1 MALETGLTA
10 VVPEEL
16 YEKPFIRRM
25 LDPSTPTIEVDGEKA
40 SVKTMSMD
48 GKLFPTVVPQEQADG
63 SFALKQL
70 EPRVAYDLAMET
82 GNFIQFDSDEEAD
95 RVSRILSDEAA
106 ALREAYKNNQNFLAQ
121 GGKGLGDVEF
131 RADVESYVSGDELS
145 RLGLELHRRGL
156 IELKGITKD
165 QNQRI
170 ARSGG
175 EILGQYQGTGGGTR
189 PSILGQPYTRDI
201 RSQNPLTKESIMQ
214 SPRLAAYVAG
224 VSDFEGRDPDTT
236 FFRPRGQSE
245 LAALHELR
253 HGALE
258 YLFDNT
264 DLKNQKYFK
273 NYDIDVEEDIMDMID
288 NRIIKEQNIPLEM
301 DKVSKL
307 DPKYIGGRDR
317 LETVTKYATEA
328 LDKLNVPKPA
338 EQTKPSMLNR
348 LLGMEQGGI
357 MMAQQGQTA
366 LPMTEATS
374 APQGG
379 GPKAANPAAQPS
391 LVPAPQQAP
400 RPGEQDP
407 RDAAVKEVADKMKP
421 QTPPTPMAQPVG
433 GLAAPQQP
441 PAEPV
446 PMMAKGGTPEEKPE
460 GLAVM
465 IGLGAPTPSYEDA
478 AEGNPP
484 PGATKEEVA
493 DDQLV
498 LLSEG
503 ELVVPANVV
512 RYHGLG
518 TYEGMRRE
526 ALMGLQDMEQSGQIE
541 YVSGGKEK
549 ADKID
554 DDGGIVKAQA
564 GTYLMTNP
572 QFPGQ
577 TISPVYKP
585 LALQAP
591 VAASSR
597 FLSNIP
603 GQQNLQQTGT
613 TTSLGLPTMTQSTT
627 SLNPLMLPTVPSDI
641 TGVYAPNVGQY
652 SQFQDG
658 ADSGVTPPPT
668 TPTPTDPSTPPNS
681 GRDGGRDDGGTES
694 EGTRTTVGNK
704 SYQLA
709 YDSSTRRPGIQGAL
723 MSLGNIDQVKLT
735 DPNTGQS
742 AFMSRDR
749 YNTLKDTEDR
759 ASVDSFMNDLFAAQE
774 GVDYQGNRARE
785 VYNAANPVKGFVR
798 GIGAGL
804 GYMDDFGPSRAENQ
818 AAAKSLIEAQGGTYG
833 GQSLAEAIALDS
845 GFQRE
850 TPAPVFTVD
859 AAGNRVPMDR
869 GTSFPEQAFGAGTVG
884 TPTTPLETT
893 AGFTGPFTQ
902 EGPVSAPTVGLAA
915 PTTLP
920 TPGGQ
925 VRALQNMDPLS
936 RMYGYDMVPSPEERA
951 LAAPVSPARDTFAS
965 PEAFRRAESARA
977 QAQGMM
983 TPQTGMVS
991 ESVIETANALIGRGV
1006 SPDRALQM
1014 AQETAIT
1021 GVVSPA
1027 MQRELAPPLE
1037 GIVQTS
1043 FGPTPGRSSVDLQ
1056 MRDVGLR
1063 QGPSFDDQALGR
1075 ESTTRP
1081 SGFTAAQEQSI
1092 REAYDNI
1099 GFDDT
1104 PSPEQEAANRAA
1116 EAAREREQRNAQSYE
1131 RDGFSPDQAANRA
1144 AADAEAQRQTGNP
1157 NARAAKDSQGNAVTT
1172 TNPDGT
1178 KGVVTSGEV
1187 SGDKRDDP
1195 PARQGPSF
1203 DDSSLGKDSGGN
1215 EGCFAKGTLIMMDD
1229 GTQKPVEDVD
1239 IGDEVKLGGF
1249 VFATGKFLINNLYN
1263 YKGIE
1268 VSGSHMVLEDNKW
1281 LRVEDSELATLVS
1294 EDDTIVYVFGSENR
1308 RIVIDDVVF
1317 TDYFEVNEQEKL
1329 KQVGDSYFTNWKE
1342 SAKITS
1348 ESNVEVRNTN
1358 DADAPTLA
1366 A

>member
-1 MALETGLTA
+1 MAKEKGLT
-10 VVPEEL
+10 VRVPESF
-16 YEKPFIRRM
+16 YEKPFVRRM
-25 LDPSTPTIEVDGEKA
+25 LDPSTPTIEVDGEEA
-40 SVKTMSMD
+40 SVETATID
-48 GKLFPTVVPQEQADG
+48 GRLFPTIVKRELPDG
-63 SFALKQL
+63 SFGLVKL
-70 EPRVAYDLAMET
+70 DVKEAYDEAVKT
-82 GNFIQFDSDEEAD
+82 GNFIQFDSNEEAD
-95 RVSRILSDEAA
+95 QQGALLSREAG
-106 ALREAYKNNQNFLAQ
+106 ALRKAYKDNQNFLTQ

-131 RADVESYVSGDELS
+131 RADVEPYVGGDELT

-189 PSILGQPYTRDI
+189 PSRLGQAYTTDI

-214 SPRLAAYVAG
+214 SPRLATYVAG

-236 FFRPRGQSE
+236 YFRPRGQSE

-317 LETVTKYATEA
+317 LETVTRYATEA

-338 EQTKPSMLNR
+338 EKTQPSMLNR
-348 LLGMEQGGI
+348 LLGKEQGGI
-357 MMAQQGQTA
+357 MMAQQGQA
-366 LPMTEATS
+366 VLPVTEATS

-379 GPKAANPAAQPS
+379 GPKGANPAARPP
-391 LVPAPQQAP
+391 LVSAPQQAP
-400 RPGEQDP
+400 RPGSTDP
-407 RDAAVKEVADKMKP
+407 RDAAIQEVSQKM
-421 QTPPTPMAQPVG
+421 QTKAAPPPEQPMPMAPVG

-465 IGLGAPTPSYEDA
+465 IGLGAPTPSYEEA

-484 PGATKEEVA
+484 PGATKDEVA

-554 DDGGIVKAQA
+554 DDGGIVKAQT
-564 GTYLMTNP
+564 GTYLMNNP

-577 TISPVYKP
+577 TFVPQYKP
-585 LALQAP
+585 LGLQTP
-591 VAASSR
+591 VAASAR
-597 FLSNIP
+597 FVQNLM
-603 GQQNLQQTGT
+603 GQQQPSNTNILGLPTTQT
-613 TTSLGLPTMTQSTT
+613 TTSLT
-627 SLNPLMLPTVPSDI
+627 NPLLLPTVPSSI
-641 TGVYAPNVGQY
+641 TGVYAPNVGSY
-652 SQFQDG
+652 RAFQDDG
-658 ADSGVTPPPT
+658 TGGT
-668 TPTPTDPSTPPNS
+668 TTSPTDTSLFDPTKTTAPSGATASGGGDNKDEPAPPV
-681 GRDGGRDDGGTES
+681 TALL
-694 EGTRTTVGNK
+694 GNQR
-704 SYQLA
+704 YELA
-709 YDSSTRRPGIQGAL
+709 YDSSTRKPGIQGAL

-735 DPNTGQS
+735 DPNTGRI
-742 AFMSRDR
+742 AYMSRDR
-749 YNTLKDTEDR
+749 FDALRDNEDR

-785 VYNAANPVKGFVR
+785 IYNAKYPVKGFVR

-818 AAAKSLIEAQGGTYG
+818 AAAKSLIEAQGGTYS

-845 GFQRE
+845 GFKRE

-869 GTSFPEQAFGAGTVG
+869 GTSFPEQAFGAGALG
-884 TPTTPLETT
+884 TPSTPLETT
-893 AGFTGPFTQ
+893 TEFTGPFTQ
-902 EGPVSAPTVGLAA
+902 EGPVAAPTVAA
-915 PTTLP
+915 PTV
-920 TPGGQ
+920 TPRSLSSFG
-925 VRALQNMDPLS
+925 MDTIGLRS
-936 RMYGYDMVPSPEERA
+936 SPEERA

-965 PEAFRRAESARA
+965 PEAFRRNEARIA

-983 TPQTGMVS
+983 APQTGMVP
-991 ESVIETANALIGRGV
+991 EDVITTANALIARGV
-1006 SPDRALQM
+1006 PATEAFEIAEQTV
-1014 AQETAIT
+1014 AT
-1021 GVVSPA
+1021 GTIPA
-1027 MQRELAPPLE
+1027 
-1037 GIVQTS
+1037 
-1043 FGPTPGRSSVDLQ
+1043 
-1056 MRDVGLR
+1056 
-1063 QGPSFDDQALGR
+1063 
-1075 ESTTRP
+1075 
-1081 SGFTAAQEQSI
+1081 AAQRQLQPFEMTPASFVMPPEDTMTQTDRLLGIQPPRTEVDELVRSVTPAGDTFASP
-1092 REAYDNI
+1092 EARRRAESLQQNRRGMEDTLRGYRGEVEEGDFET
-1099 GFDDT
+1099 GSSYVGDDDEG
-1104 PSPEQEAANRAA
+1104 PSPEQRAANRAA
-1116 EAAREREQRNAQSYE
+1116 EAARERQEKNRESYE
-1131 RDGFSPDQAANRA
+1131 RDGFSPEQAANRA
-1144 AADAEAQRQTGNP
+1144 EADAQAQRQTGNP
-1157 NARAAKDSQGNAVTT
+1157 NARAAKDARTGKAVG
-1172 TNPDGT
+1172 DG
-1178 KGVVTSGEV
+1178 KGGVVTSGEV
-1187 SGDKRDDP
+1187 SGDKRDDTPSYSDLSKAP
-1195 PARQGPSF
+1195 PGQSGP
-1203 DDSSLGKDSGGN
+1203 DGGKKDCVIATHAVAN
-1215 EGCFAKGTLIMMDD
+1215 
-1229 GTQKPVEDVD
+1229 
-1239 IGDEVKLGGF
+1239 GGF
-1249 VFATGKFLINNLYN
+1249 STDVKREAVRWCVKNLHHKWYGEAIRRGYRYHGNKAIQAGRAHNHYEEFKDYVDFATGKKRNFKNL
-1263 YKGIE
+1263 G
-1268 VSGSHMVLEDNKW
+1268 
-1281 LRVEDSELATLVS
+1281 TF
-1294 EDDTIVYVFGSENR
+1294 VYRTAQF
-1308 RIVIDDVVF
+1308 F
-1317 TDYFEVNEQEKL
+1317 
-1329 KQVGDSYFTNWKE
+1329 
-1342 SAKITS
+1342 ITGLF
-1348 ESNVEVRNTN
+1348 V
-1358 DADAPTLA
+1358 
-1366 A
+1366 